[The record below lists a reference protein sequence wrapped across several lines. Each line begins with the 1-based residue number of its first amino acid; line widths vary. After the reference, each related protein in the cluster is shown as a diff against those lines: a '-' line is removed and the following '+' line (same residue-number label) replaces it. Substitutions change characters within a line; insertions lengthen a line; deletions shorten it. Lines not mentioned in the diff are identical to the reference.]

1 MGVEI
6 PRVMTQNFPFRVL
19 VVDDELLLRWSIA
32 ETLKEHG
39 HTVVEAKNGAG
50 ALREL
55 QMSSPPVDAVVL
67 DYQLPDTDNFSL
79 LAQIRRIAPRTPVIL
94 MTAFGTR
101 EVVEGALELG
111 AYDVMDKPFDMNEL
125 EGVVARACQWR
136 NRRGD
141 SSCGR

>member
-1 MGVEI
+1 
-6 PRVMTQNFPFRVL
+6 
-19 VVDDELLLRWSIA
+19 
-32 ETLKEHG
+32 
-39 HTVVEAKNGAG
+39 
-50 ALREL
+50 
-55 QMSSPPVDAVVL
+55 
-67 DYQLPDTDNFSL
+67 
-79 LAQIRRIAPRTPVIL
+79 VIL